1 MSTDLSDE
9 GCELLCDE
17 TVFASELLAMVSV
30 QRGLDNPVGGEE
42 TMARVKLE
50 RSLTAGGGGCGM
62 RANLAGWWFCAYA
75 SKKVAIGGTVA
86 ASALSAVVG
95 NARGVR

>member
-1 MSTDLSDE
+1 MDMSTDLSDE

-42 TMARVKLE
+42 TMARVKLDD
-50 RSLTAGGGGCGM
+50 R
-62 RANLAGWWFCAYA
+62 
-75 SKKVAIGGTVA
+75 
-86 ASALSAVVG
+86 
-95 NARGVR
+95 